1 MAFSAASL
9 IVLWLMQTVFFD
21 DVYGFYKKQVMK
33 SQAEVIVENINNAEI
48 NSLIAS
54 ISQDNNLSIYIINQ
68 SGLIKYVSQRS
79 TTVRINKVSKNI
91 FSYWALAAGSNG
103 IYEGVVDGP
112 SLVGEDGEIFEYNPQ
127 PLYRKRTEKIRQ
139 HEYCL
144 RTSLHFVKR
153 RDFHGAAYRKP

>member
-54 ISQDNNLSIYIINQ
+54 ISQDNNLS
-68 SGLIKYVSQRS
+68 V
-79 TTVRINKVSKNI
+79 
-91 FSYWALAAGSNG
+91 
-103 IYEGVVDGP
+103 
-112 SLVGEDGEIFEYNPQ
+112 
-127 PLYRKRTEKIRQ
+127 
-139 HEYCL
+139 
-144 RTSLHFVKR
+144 
-153 RDFHGAAYRKP
+153 

>member
-54 ISQDNNLSIYIINQ
+54 ISQDNNLSVYIINQ

-103 IYEGVVDGP
+103 IYEVWWTVP
-112 SLVGEDGEIFEYNPQ
+112 
-127 PLYRKRTEKIRQ
+127 PLWVRTAKFLNITPTTLPETYRKNPAT
-139 HEYCL
+139 
-144 RTSLHFVKR
+144 
-153 RDFHGAAYRKP
+153 